1 MLGFALVPTLLP
13 VFTAEWGLSATQ
25 GGWLGGVFF
34 LGYITA
40 VPLLVSLTDRYDARR
55 IYLFAASVSAL
66 ALAAFAL
73 LARGFVPGLLCWLVA
88 GFGLAGTYMPGLRA
102 LTDRLPVAHQSRAT
116 AFYTASFG
124 TGAGLS
130 YLLLEGLGRLL
141 PWPLLFALAACAVF
155 AAVLLIALALP
166 PKLPEGAGRGT
177 DCGWGAVLR
186 DRRILAFC
194 GAYCGHN
201 WELFGFRSWLVAY
214 ITWAHLQTPSAFT
227 AAPGI
232 IAALATFL
240 AVPASILGNEGAHR
254 WGRTTWLGRVML
266 LSAAMALLMALV
278 GNVGEH
284 GLWAMVL
291 LLAYAATMN
300 LDSAAMTAGLLTE
313 TPSDRRGKALAL
325 YACIGF
331 AGGFIGP
338 VAFGVALDAFGREGV
353 AGWRAGFVTLAVGI
367 VLARVALI
375 AAPASPQGP
384 GGAESG

>member
-1 MLGFALVPTLLP
+1 
-13 VFTAEWGLSATQ
+13 
-25 GGWLGGVFF
+25 
-34 LGYITA
+34 
-40 VPLLVSLTDRYDARR
+40 
-55 IYLFAASVSAL
+55 
-66 ALAAFAL
+66 
-73 LARGFVPGLLCWLVA
+73 
-88 GFGLAGTYMPGLRA
+88 
-102 LTDRLPVAHQSRAT
+102 
-116 AFYTASFG
+116 
-124 TGAGLS
+124 
-130 YLLLEGLGRLL
+130 
-141 PWPLLFALAACAVF
+141 
-155 AAVLLIALALP
+155 
-166 PKLPEGAGRGT
+166 
-177 DCGWGAVLR
+177 VLR

-278 GNVGEH
+278 GNVGAH

-338 VAFGVALDAFGREGV
+338 VAFGVALDAFGRDGGD
-353 AGWRAGFVTLAVGI
+353 GWRAGFVTLALGI
-367 VLARVALI
+367 GLARLSLTLVPRQSP
-375 AAPASPQGP
+375 PAT
-384 GGAESG
+384 